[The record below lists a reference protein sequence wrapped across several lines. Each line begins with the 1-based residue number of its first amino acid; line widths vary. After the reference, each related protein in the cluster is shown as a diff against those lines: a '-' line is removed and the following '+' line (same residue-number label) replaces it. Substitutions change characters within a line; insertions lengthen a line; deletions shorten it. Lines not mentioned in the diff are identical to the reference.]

1 MGTRLNKTVALFVIP
16 GKSLF
21 VKYEDIKKLNNSYN
35 RIFHR
40 PLDAKISIDRQN
52 HNEWIL

>member
-52 HNEWIL
+52 HNE